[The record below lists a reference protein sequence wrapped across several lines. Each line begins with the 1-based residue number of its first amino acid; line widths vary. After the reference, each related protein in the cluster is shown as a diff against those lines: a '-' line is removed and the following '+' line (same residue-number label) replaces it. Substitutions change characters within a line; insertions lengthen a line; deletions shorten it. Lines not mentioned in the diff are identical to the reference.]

1 MKNITK
7 LLYELN
13 LLYYE
18 YDKFTNKLVVDK
30 AYSKEQVYK
39 EFIKTTY
46 SLTKNN
52 IQFFIDEK
60 RDIVLFNEDTLWTRF
75 RQRYLNFINGFKS
88 TNKNIYILSDK
99 TVRYAKNIPMID
111 IVPIEVD
118 INCNDY
124 DALIFTSKN
133 AIKYLDKISTS
144 WKKIPSYVIAP
155 QTAKILKDYNG
166 TLTFTGSEKH
176 GDEFANE
183 IIPLLKNK
191 KVLYVGGNKTVS
203 NLVSMLN
210 KNQVNCD
217 YKAIYKTISH
227 QYPQKI
233 QLPKN
238 SIIIFSSPST
248 ITSFF
253 QNSQWDKS
261 YTAISIGKTTA
272 KYLPSEITPIISEI
286 TSLKGCVQTALNLEK
301 SRSKEN

>member
-1 MKNITK
+1 MKNITQ

-30 AYSKEQVYK
+30 AYTKEQIYK

-52 IQFFIDEK
+52 IQFFIDEN
-60 RDIVLFNEDTLWTRF
+60 RDIVLFNEDTFGSRF
-75 RQRYLNFINGFKS
+75 RQRYLNLINGLKN

-133 AIKYLDKISTS
+133 AIKYLNKISTS

-155 QTAKILKDYNG
+155 QTAKTLKDYNG
-166 TLTFTGSEKH
+166 TLTFTGSKKH

-183 IIPLLKNK
+183 IIPLLKNR

-210 KNQVNCD
+210 QNQVNCH

-227 QYPQKI
+227 KYPQKI

-253 QNSQWDKS
+253 QNSEWDKS

-272 KYLPSEITPIISEI
+272 KYLPKEIVPIISEI
-286 TSLKGCVQTALNLEK
+286 TSLKGCVQTALNLGK
-301 SRSKEN
+301 TKK